1 VVARKPEVFVRE
13 LDPEQA
19 QRLVRV
25 SRTAKDRVRLRRAG
39 MVLASLQGRSAP
51 EIAMMFAAKEQTVR
65 DVISAFNDRGF
76 AALDP
81 KGHRGS
87 MPKIGPVVREEICRT
102 AKSDPAR
109 LGCPF
114 TCWSLTKLRDYLAEH
129 KRIRFSRETIRQVLK
144 DAGISWQST
153 KTWKR
158 STDPEFVVKKD
169 RILQLYDHPPQDGRV
184 ICVDEFGPLNLQPRP
199 GKGWFPRKQP
209 KRFRATYKRT
219 GGVRHMFAALDLASG
234 EMFYRFRDRKRWRE
248 FLGFLKQLRRRFPT
262 DRLYLICDNYGSH
275 GKAETTTWCAA
286 NNIELVFTPTNG
298 SWLNWV
304 ECEFTAIRY
313 FTLDGTD
320 YPTHQAQEAAI
331 ARYIRWRNKH
341 AQPKRHFA
349 IRSKI
354 RRPDYLPLSA

>member
-1 VVARKPEVFVRE
+1 MARKPEVFVRE
-13 LDPEQA
+13 LDPEEA
-19 QRLVRV
+19 QRLVKV

-39 MVLASLQGRSAP
+39 ILLASLQGRSAP
-51 EIAMMFAAKEQTVR
+51 EIAVMFAAKEQTVR
-65 DVISAFNDRGF
+65 DVISAFNERGF

-87 MPKIGPVVREEICRT
+87 MPRIGPAVREEICRT

-153 KTWKR
+153 RTWKR
-158 STDPEFVVKKD
+158 SADPEFVVKKD
-169 RILQLYDHPPQDGRV
+169 RILGLYDHPPPDGRV

-199 GKGWFPRKQP
+199 GKGWFPHKHP
-209 KRFRATYKRT
+209 KRLRATYTRT

-234 EMFYRFRDRKRWRE
+234 ELFYRFRDRKRWRE
-248 FLGFLKQLRRRFPT
+248 FLGFLKQLRRRFPAG
-262 DRLYLICDNYGSH
+262 RLYLVCDNYGPHSK
-275 GKAETTTWCAA
+275 GEVTTWCAA
-286 NNIELVFTPTNG
+286 NDIELVYTPSNG

-313 FTLDGTD
+313 FTLNGSD
-320 YPTHQAQEAAI
+320 YPTHTAQETAI

-341 AQPKRHFA
+341 AHPKRHFA
-349 IRSKI
+349 VGSKI
-354 RRPDYLPLSA
+354 RQPDYLPLSA

>member
-1 VVARKPEVFVRE
+1 MARRPEVFVRE
-13 LDPEQA
+13 LDPVEA

-25 SRTAKDRVRLRRAG
+25 SRTARDRVRLRRAG

-51 EIAMMFAAKEQTVR
+51 EIAVMFAAKEQTVR

-81 KGHRGS
+81 KGRRGS
-87 MPKIGPVVREEICRT
+87 MPRIGPAVREEICRT
-102 AKSDPAR
+102 AKSDPDR

-114 TCWSLTKLRDYLAEH
+114 TCWSLTKLADYLTEH
-129 KRIRFSRETIRQVLK
+129 KHIRLSRDTIRQVLK

-158 STDPEFVVKKD
+158 SKDPEFTQKKD
-169 RILQLYDHPPQDGRV
+169 RILELYDHPPPDGRV

-199 GKGWFPRKQP
+199 GKDWFPHQHP

-248 FLGFLKQLRRRFPT
+248 FLGFCKQLRRRFPT
-262 DRLYLICDNYGSH
+262 GRLYLVCDNYGSH
-275 GKAETTTWCAA
+275 GKAEVTTWCATHD
-286 NNIELVFTPTNG
+286 IELVLTPTNG

-313 FTLDGTD
+313 FTLNGTD
-320 YPTHQAQEAAI
+320 YPTHTAQETAI
-331 ARYIRWRNKH
+331 ARYIRWHNRH
-341 AQPKRHFA
+341 CHPKRHFA
-349 IRSKI
+349 IGSKI
-354 RRPDYLPLSA
+354 RQPDYLPLSA